1 MVKLCKSNMRVL
13 TFVIA
18 CLMVTTLFSS
28 TNAQTPTAQVDI
40 TCTPEEVFLD
50 AFPNSP
56 NNTTI
61 VNCILANP
69 TSFEEKVEFNGSG
82 DNVFEIN
89 LIDGYEFIIPAGDSV
104 NANVSVS
111 VAEGTKHA
119 TYSLSFTAVVTE
131 MNGGPPP
138 NTEEKS
144 VNVMGTVNQYDSYD
158 ASYDSPLSFTVVLSD
173 QTQNVWDAITVTN
186 NGNHESMINID
197 VSELNN
203 DLGDYSLSSF
213 VPVVTKRISSDS
225 SDEFLLGVGV
235 VEYGNLNTSSWEL
248 IGANGTK
255 RLNITS
261 SIGLQGSLNTD
272 CYECTT
278 ELNVNIEVYAIQS
291 LVEDSGS
298 DDEEVDETTEDV
310 PFIGFFGTLSAL
322 ALALVISKHED

>member
-1 MVKLCKSNMRVL
+1 
-13 TFVIA
+13 
-18 CLMVTTLFSS
+18 MVTTLFSS
-28 TNAQTPTAQVDI
+28 TNAQVPTAQVDI

-50 AFPNSP
+50 SFPNSL
-56 NNTTI
+56 NNTTV
-61 VNCILANP
+61 VNCVLSNP
-69 TSFEEKVEFNGSG
+69 TSSEEKVEFSGSG
-82 DNVFEIN
+82 DNVFEIE
-89 LIDGYEFIIPAGDSV
+89 LIDGDEFIIPAGDSV

-111 VAEGTKHA
+111 VAEGTNHA
-119 TYSLSFTAVVTE
+119 TYSLNFTAVVTE
-131 MNGGPPP
+131 MNGVPPQ
-138 NTEEKS
+138 NTAEKS
-144 VNVMGTVNQYDSYD
+144 VNVLGTVNQYESYV

-173 QTQNVWDAITVTN
+173 QTLNVWDAITVTN
-186 NGNHESMINID
+186 NGNHESMISLD
-197 VSELNN
+197 VSDLNN
-203 DLGDYSLSSF
+203 DLGDYNLSTT
-213 VPVVTKRISSDS
+213 VPVVTRLISSGS

-298 DDEEVDETTEDV
+298 DDEEVDETAEEV

-322 ALALVISKHED
+322 ALALAIYKRED

>member
-1 MVKLCKSNMRVL
+1 MRVL

-18 CLMVTTLFSS
+18 CLLVTTLLSS
-28 TNAQTPTAQVDI
+28 TNAQVPTAQVDI

-50 AFPNSP
+50 SFPNSL
-56 NNTTI
+56 NNTTV
-61 VNCILANP
+61 VNCVLSNP
-69 TSFEEKVEFNGSG
+69 TSSEEKVEFSGSG
-82 DNVFEIN
+82 DNVFEIE
-89 LIDGYEFIIPAGDSV
+89 LIDGDEFIIPAGDSV

-111 VAEGTKHA
+111 VAEGTNHA
-119 TYSLSFTAVVTE
+119 TYSLNFTAVVTE
-131 MNGGPPP
+131 MNGVPPQ
-138 NTEEKS
+138 NTAEKS
-144 VNVMGTVNQYDSYD
+144 VNVLGTVNQYESYD

-173 QTQNVWDAITVTN
+173 QTLNVWDAITVTN
-186 NGNHESMINID
+186 NGNHESMISLD
-197 VSELNN
+197 VSDLNN
-203 DLGDYSLSSF
+203 DLGDYNLSTT
-213 VPVVTKRISSDS
+213 VPVVTRLISSGS

-298 DDEEVDETTEDV
+298 DDEEVDETAEEV

-322 ALALVISKHED
+322 ALALAIYKRED

>member
-1 MVKLCKSNMRVL
+1 MRVL
-13 TFVIA
+13 AFVIA
-18 CLMVTTLFSS
+18 CLMITTLLSS
-28 TNAQTPTAQVDI
+28 TNAQVPTAQVDI

-50 AFPNSP
+50 SFPNSL
-56 NNTTI
+56 NNTTV
-61 VNCILANP
+61 VNCVLSNP
-69 TSFEEKVEFNGSG
+69 TSNEEKVEFSGSG

-89 LIDGYEFIIPAGDSV
+89 LIDGDEFIIPAGESV
-104 NANVSVS
+104 TANVSVS
-111 VAEGTKHA
+111 VAEGTNHA
-119 TYSLSFTAVVTE
+119 TYSLIFTAVVIE
-131 MNGGPPP
+131 MNGTPPP

-144 VNVMGTVNQYDSYD
+144 VNVLATVNQYDSYD

-173 QTQNVWDAITVTN
+173 QALNVWDVITVTN
-186 NGNHESMINID
+186 NGNHESMISLD
-197 VSELNN
+197 VSDLNN
-203 DLGDYSLSSF
+203 DLGDYNLSTT
-213 VPVVTKRISSDS
+213 VPVVTRLISSGS

-298 DDEEVDETTEDV
+298 DDEEVDETTEEV

-322 ALALVISKHED
+322 ALALAIYKRED

>member
-1 MVKLCKSNMRVL
+1 MRVL

-18 CLMVTTLFSS
+18 CLLVTTLLSS
-28 TNAQTPTAQVDI
+28 TNAQVPTAQVDI

-50 AFPNSP
+50 SFPNSL
-56 NNTTI
+56 NNTTV
-61 VNCILANP
+61 VNCVLSNP
-69 TSFEEKVEFNGSG
+69 TSNEEKVEFSGSG

-89 LIDGYEFIIPAGDSV
+89 LIDGDEFIIPAGESV
-104 NANVSVS
+104 TANVSVS
-111 VAEGTKHA
+111 VAEGTNHA
-119 TYSLSFTAVVTE
+119 TYSLNFTAVVTE
-131 MNGGPPP
+131 MNGVPPQ
-138 NTEEKS
+138 NTAEKS
-144 VNVMGTVNQYDSYD
+144 VNVLGTVNQYESYD

-173 QTQNVWDAITVTN
+173 QTLNVLDAITVTN
-186 NGNHESMINID
+186 NGNHESMISLD
-197 VSELNN
+197 VSDLNN
-203 DLGDYSLSSF
+203 DLGDYNLSTT
-213 VPVVTKRISSDS
+213 VPVVTRLISSGS

-248 IGANGTK
+248 VGANGTK

-298 DDEEVDETTEDV
+298 DDEEVDETTEEV

-322 ALALVISKHED
+322 ALALAIYKRED

>member
-1 MVKLCKSNMRVL
+1 MRVL
-13 TFVIA
+13 AFVIA

-28 TNAQTPTAQVDI
+28 TNAQVPTAQVDI

-50 AFPNSP
+50 SFPNSL
-56 NNTTI
+56 NNTTV
-61 VNCILANP
+61 VNCVLSNP
-69 TSFEEKVEFNGSG
+69 TSSEEKVEFSGSG
-82 DNVFEIN
+82 DNVFEIE
-89 LIDGYEFIIPAGDSV
+89 LIDGDEFIIPAGDSV

-111 VAEGTKHA
+111 VAEGTNHA
-119 TYSLSFTAVVTE
+119 TYSLNFTAVVTE
-131 MNGGPPP
+131 MNGVPPQ
-138 NTEEKS
+138 NTAEKS
-144 VNVMGTVNQYDSYD
+144 VNVLGTVNQYESYD

-173 QTQNVWDAITVTN
+173 QALNVWDVITVTN
-186 NGNHESMINID
+186 NGNHESMISLD
-197 VSELNN
+197 VSDLNN
-203 DLGDYSLSSF
+203 DLGDYNLSTT
-213 VPVVTKRISSDS
+213 VPVVTRLISSGS

-298 DDEEVDETTEDV
+298 DDEEVDETAEEV

-322 ALALVISKHED
+322 ALALAIYKRED

>member
-1 MVKLCKSNMRVL
+1 MRVL
-13 TFVIA
+13 AFVIA
-18 CLMVTTLFSS
+18 CLMITTLLSS
-28 TNAQTPTAQVDI
+28 TNAQVPTAQVDI

-50 AFPNSP
+50 SFPNSL
-56 NNTTI
+56 NNTTV
-61 VNCILANP
+61 VNCVLSNP
-69 TSFEEKVEFNGSG
+69 TSSEEKVEFSGSG
-82 DNVFEIN
+82 DNVFEIE
-89 LIDGYEFIIPAGDSV
+89 LIDGDEFIIPAGDSV

-111 VAEGTKHA
+111 VAEGTNHA
-119 TYSLSFTAVVTE
+119 TYSLNFTAVVTE
-131 MNGGPPP
+131 MNGVTPQ
-138 NTEEKS
+138 NTAEKS
-144 VNVMGTVNQYDSYD
+144 VNVLGTVNQYESYD

-173 QTQNVWDAITVTN
+173 QALNVWDVITVTN
-186 NGNHESMINID
+186 NGNHESMISLD
-197 VSELNN
+197 VSDLNN
-203 DLGDYSLSSF
+203 DLGDYNLSTT
-213 VPVVTKRISSDS
+213 VPVVTRLISNGS

-298 DDEEVDETTEDV
+298 DDEEVDETAEEV

-322 ALALVISKHED
+322 ALALAIYKRED

>member
-1 MVKLCKSNMRVL
+1 
-13 TFVIA
+13 
-18 CLMVTTLFSS
+18 MVTTLFSS
-28 TNAQTPTAQVDI
+28 TNAQVPTAQVDI

-50 AFPNSP
+50 SFPNSL
-56 NNTTI
+56 NNTTV
-61 VNCILANP
+61 VNCVLSNP
-69 TSFEEKVEFNGSG
+69 TSSEEKVEFSGSG
-82 DNVFEIN
+82 DNVFEIE
-89 LIDGYEFIIPAGDSV
+89 LIDGDEFIIPAGDSV

-111 VAEGTKHA
+111 VAEGTNHA
-119 TYSLSFTAVVTE
+119 TYSLNFTAVVTE
-131 MNGGPPP
+131 MNGVPPQ
-138 NTEEKS
+138 NTAEKS
-144 VNVMGTVNQYDSYD
+144 VNVLGTVNQYESYD

-173 QTQNVWDAITVTN
+173 QTLNVWDAITVTN
-186 NGNHESMINID
+186 NGNHESMISLD
-197 VSELNN
+197 VSDLNN
-203 DLGDYSLSSF
+203 DLGDYNLSTT
-213 VPVVTKRISSDS
+213 VPVVTRLISSGS

-298 DDEEVDETTEDV
+298 DDEEVDETAEEV

-322 ALALVISKHED
+322 ALALAIYKRED

>member
-1 MVKLCKSNMRVL
+1 MRVL
-13 TFVIA
+13 AFVIA

-28 TNAQTPTAQVDI
+28 TNAQVPTAQVDI

-50 AFPNSP
+50 SFPNSL
-56 NNTTI
+56 NNTTV
-61 VNCILANP
+61 VNCVLSNP
-69 TSFEEKVEFNGSG
+69 TSSEEKVEFSGSG
-82 DNVFEIN
+82 DNVFEIE
-89 LIDGYEFIIPAGDSV
+89 LIDGDEFIIPAGDSV

-111 VAEGTKHA
+111 VAEGTNHA
-119 TYSLSFTAVVTE
+119 TYSLNFTAVVTE
-131 MNGGPPP
+131 MNGVPPQ
-138 NTEEKS
+138 NTAEKS
-144 VNVMGTVNQYDSYD
+144 VNVLGTVNQYESYD

-173 QTQNVWDAITVTN
+173 QTLNVWDAITVTN
-186 NGNHESMINID
+186 NGNHESMISLD
-197 VSELNN
+197 VSDLNN
-203 DLGDYSLSSF
+203 DLGDYNLSTT
-213 VPVVTKRISSDS
+213 VPVVTRLISSGS

-298 DDEEVDETTEDV
+298 DDEEVDETTEEV

-322 ALALVISKHED
+322 ALALAIYKRED

>member
-1 MVKLCKSNMRVL
+1 V
-13 TFVIA
+13 
-18 CLMVTTLFSS
+18 
-28 TNAQTPTAQVDI
+28 PTAQVDI

-50 AFPNSP
+50 SFPNSL
-56 NNTTI
+56 NNTTV
-61 VNCILANP
+61 VNCVLSNP
-69 TSFEEKVEFNGSG
+69 TSSEEKVEFSGSG
-82 DNVFEIN
+82 DNVFEIE
-89 LIDGYEFIIPAGDSV
+89 LIDGDEFIIPAGDSV

-111 VAEGTKHA
+111 VAEGTNHA
-119 TYSLSFTAVVTE
+119 TYSLNFTAVVTE
-131 MNGGPPP
+131 MNGVPPQ
-138 NTEEKS
+138 NTAEKS
-144 VNVMGTVNQYDSYD
+144 VNVLGTVNQYESYD

-173 QTQNVWDAITVTN
+173 QTLNVWDAITVTN
-186 NGNHESMINID
+186 NGNHESMISLD
-197 VSELNN
+197 VSDLNN
-203 DLGDYSLSSF
+203 DLGDYNLSTT
-213 VPVVTKRISSDS
+213 VPVVTRLISSGS

-298 DDEEVDETTEDV
+298 DDEEVDETAEEV

-322 ALALVISKHED
+322 ALALAIYKRED

>member
-1 MVKLCKSNMRVL
+1 MRVL
-13 TFVIA
+13 AFVIA
-18 CLMVTTLFSS
+18 CLMITTLLSS
-28 TNAQTPTAQVDI
+28 TNAQVPTAQVDI

-50 AFPNSP
+50 SFPNSL
-56 NNTTI
+56 NNTTV
-61 VNCILANP
+61 VNCVLSNP
-69 TSFEEKVEFNGSG
+69 TSSEEKVEFSGSG
-82 DNVFEIN
+82 DNVFEIE
-89 LIDGYEFIIPAGDSV
+89 LIDGDEFIIPAGDSV

-111 VAEGTKHA
+111 VAEGTNHA
-119 TYSLSFTAVVTE
+119 TYSLNFTAVVTE
-131 MNGGPPP
+131 MNGVPPQ
-138 NTEEKS
+138 NTAEKS
-144 VNVMGTVNQYDSYD
+144 VNVLGTVNQYESYD

-173 QTQNVWDAITVTN
+173 QALNVWDVITVTN
-186 NGNHESMINID
+186 NGNHESMISLD
-197 VSELNN
+197 VSDLNN
-203 DLGDYSLSSF
+203 DLGDYNLSTT
-213 VPVVTKRISSDS
+213 VPVVTRLISSGS

-298 DDEEVDETTEDV
+298 DDEEVDETAEEV

-322 ALALVISKHED
+322 ALALAIYKRED

>member
-1 MVKLCKSNMRVL
+1 MRVL
-13 TFVIA
+13 AFVIA
-18 CLMVTTLFSS
+18 CLMITTLLSS
-28 TNAQTPTAQVDI
+28 TNAQVPTAQVDI

-50 AFPNSP
+50 SFPNSL
-56 NNTTI
+56 NNTTV
-61 VNCILANP
+61 VNCVLSNP
-69 TSFEEKVEFNGSG
+69 TSSEEKVEFSGSG
-82 DNVFEIN
+82 DNVFEIE
-89 LIDGYEFIIPAGDSV
+89 LIDGDEFIIPAGDSV

-111 VAEGTKHA
+111 VAEGTNHA
-119 TYSLSFTAVVTE
+119 TYSLNFTAVVTE
-131 MNGGPPP
+131 MNGVPPQ
-138 NTEEKS
+138 NTAEKS
-144 VNVMGTVNQYDSYD
+144 VNVLGTVNQYESYD

-173 QTQNVWDAITVTN
+173 QTLNVWDAITVTN
-186 NGNHESMINID
+186 NGNHESMISLD
-197 VSELNN
+197 VSDLNN
-203 DLGDYSLSSF
+203 DLGDYNLSTT
-213 VPVVTKRISSDS
+213 VPVVTRLISSGS

-298 DDEEVDETTEDV
+298 DDEEVDETTEEV

-322 ALALVISKHED
+322 ALALAIYKRED

>member
-1 MVKLCKSNMRVL
+1 M
-13 TFVIA
+13 I
-18 CLMVTTLFSS
+18 TTLLSS
-28 TNAQTPTAQVDI
+28 TNAQVPTAQVDI

-50 AFPNSP
+50 SFPNSL
-56 NNTTI
+56 NNTTV
-61 VNCILANP
+61 VNCVLSNP
-69 TSFEEKVEFNGSG
+69 TSSEEKVEFSGSG
-82 DNVFEIN
+82 DNVFEIE
-89 LIDGYEFIIPAGDSV
+89 LIDGDEFIIPAGDSV

-111 VAEGTKHA
+111 VAEGTNHA
-119 TYSLSFTAVVTE
+119 TYSLNFTAVVTE
-131 MNGGPPP
+131 MNGVPPQ
-138 NTEEKS
+138 NTAEKS
-144 VNVMGTVNQYDSYD
+144 VNVLGTVNQYESYD

-173 QTQNVWDAITVTN
+173 QTLNVWDAITVTN
-186 NGNHESMINID
+186 NGNHESMISLD
-197 VSELNN
+197 VSDLNN
-203 DLGDYSLSSF
+203 DLGDYNLSTT
-213 VPVVTKRISSDS
+213 VPVVTRLISSGS

-298 DDEEVDETTEDV
+298 DDEEVDETTEEV

-322 ALALVISKHED
+322 ALALAIYKRED

>member
-1 MVKLCKSNMRVL
+1 MRVL
-13 TFVIA
+13 AFVIA

-28 TNAQTPTAQVDI
+28 TNAQVPTAQVDI

-50 AFPNSP
+50 SFPNSL
-56 NNTTI
+56 NNTTV
-61 VNCILANP
+61 VNCVLSNP
-69 TSFEEKVEFNGSG
+69 TSSEEKVEFSGSG
-82 DNVFEIN
+82 DNVFEIE
-89 LIDGYEFIIPAGDSV
+89 LIDGDEFIIPAGDSV

-111 VAEGTKHA
+111 VAEGTNHA
-119 TYSLSFTAVVTE
+119 TYSLNFTAVVTE
-131 MNGGPPP
+131 MNGVPPQ
-138 NTEEKS
+138 NTAEKS
-144 VNVMGTVNQYDSYD
+144 VNVLGTVNQYESYD

-173 QTQNVWDAITVTN
+173 QTLNVWDAITVTN
-186 NGNHESMINID
+186 NGNHESMISLD
-197 VSELNN
+197 VSDLNN
-203 DLGDYSLSSF
+203 DLGDYNLSTT
-213 VPVVTKRISSDS
+213 VPVVTRLISSGS

-298 DDEEVDETTEDV
+298 DDEEVDETAEEV

-322 ALALVISKHED
+322 ALALAIYKRED

>member
-1 MVKLCKSNMRVL
+1 MRVL
-13 TFVIA
+13 AFVIA
-18 CLMVTTLFSS
+18 CLMITTLLSS
-28 TNAQTPTAQVDI
+28 TNAQVPTAQVDI

-50 AFPNSP
+50 SFPNSL
-56 NNTTI
+56 NNTTV
-61 VNCILANP
+61 VNCVLSNP
-69 TSFEEKVEFNGSG
+69 TSSEEKVEFSGSG
-82 DNVFEIN
+82 DNVFEIE
-89 LIDGYEFIIPAGDSV
+89 LIDGDEFIIPAGDSV

-111 VAEGTKHA
+111 VAEETNHA
-119 TYSLSFTAVVTE
+119 TYSLNFTAVVTE
-131 MNGGPPP
+131 MNGVPPQ
-138 NTEEKS
+138 NTAEKS
-144 VNVMGTVNQYDSYD
+144 VNVLGTVNQYESYD

-173 QTQNVWDAITVTN
+173 QTLNVWDAITVTN
-186 NGNHESMINID
+186 NGNHESMISLD
-197 VSELNN
+197 VSDLNN
-203 DLGDYSLSSF
+203 DLGDYNLSTT
-213 VPVVTKRISSDS
+213 VPVVTRLISSGS

-298 DDEEVDETTEDV
+298 DDEEVDETAEEV

-322 ALALVISKHED
+322 ALALAIYKRED

>member
-1 MVKLCKSNMRVL
+1 MRVL
-13 TFVIA
+13 AFVIA
-18 CLMVTTLFSS
+18 CLMITTLLSS
-28 TNAQTPTAQVDI
+28 TNAQVPTAQVDI

-50 AFPNSP
+50 SFPNSL
-56 NNTTI
+56 NNTTV
-61 VNCILANP
+61 VNCVLSNP
-69 TSFEEKVEFNGSG
+69 TSSEEKVEFSGSG
-82 DNVFEIN
+82 DNVFEIE
-89 LIDGYEFIIPAGDSV
+89 LIDGDEFIIPAGDSV

-111 VAEGTKHA
+111 VAEGTNHA
-119 TYSLSFTAVVTE
+119 TYSLNFTAVVTE
-131 MNGGPPP
+131 MNGVPPQ
-138 NTEEKS
+138 NTAEKS
-144 VNVMGTVNQYDSYD
+144 VNVLGTVNQYESYD

-173 QTQNVWDAITVTN
+173 QTLNVWDAITVTN
-186 NGNHESMINID
+186 NGNHESMISLD
-197 VSELNN
+197 VSDLNN
-203 DLGDYSLSSF
+203 DLGDYNLSTT
-213 VPVVTKRISSDS
+213 VPVVTRLISSGS

-298 DDEEVDETTEDV
+298 DDEEVDETAEEV

-322 ALALVISKHED
+322 ALALAIYKRED